1 MELLT
6 VNQAAH
12 KAGVT
17 PDHMR
22 RLLTNRKVYG
32 IKHGQTWIVME
43 DDLVRYKRSARGRP
57 PKAKY

>member
-6 VNQAAH
+6 VNEAAR

-22 RLLTNRKVYG
+22 RLLNSRKIYG
-32 IKHGQTWIVME
+32 IKHGQVWIVT
-43 DDLVRYKRSARGRP
+43 DDEVRRFTRSTRGRP
-57 PKAKY
+57 TKAG